1 MFKGSVYHR
10 DMGKDGKKLILV
22 VEDESDLQMIISR
35 SLLKDGYEVLAT
47 SRGDDG
53 LRLAREHQP
62 DLIVLD
68 LMLPGLNGTEVCRA
82 LRRDSEVPI
91 LMVTALGG
99 ESDRVA
105 GLEIGADDYLPKP
118 FGMREL
124 LARIKALLRRSRL
137 EKDYNPVVQFTDDR
151 QGFVVNQ
158 ERREILLFGK
168 SLFLKPREYELL
180 RFFIENPDQVFSRQ
194 QLLNAVWDVDFQG
207 DMRTV
212 DVHIRWLRQKVET
225 NPANPQMIRTIR
237 GSGYLFKK

>member
-1 MFKGSVYHR
+1 
-10 DMGKDGKKLILV
+10 MGKDSKKLILV

-35 SLLKDGYEVLAT
+35 SLLKDGYEVLTA

-68 LMLPGLNGTEVCRA
+68 LMLPGLNGAEVCRA
-82 LRRDSEVPI
+82 LRRDSVVPI

-137 EKDYNPVVQFTDDR
+137 GKDFNSVVQFTDDR

-168 SLFLKPREYELL
+168 SLLLKPREYELL

-194 QLLNAVWDVDFQG
+194 QLLNAVWDADFQG
-207 DMRTV
+207 DVRTV

>member
-1 MFKGSVYHR
+1 
-10 DMGKDGKKLILV
+10 
-22 VEDESDLQMIISR
+22 
-35 SLLKDGYEVLAT
+35 
-47 SRGDDG
+47 
-53 LRLAREHQP
+53 
-62 DLIVLD
+62 
-68 LMLPGLNGTEVCRA
+68 MLPGLNGTEVCRA

-99 ESDRVA
+99 EGDRVA

-137 EKDYNPVVQFTDDR
+137 EKDDNPVVQFTDDR

-207 DMRTV
+207 DVRTV

>member
-68 LMLPGLNGTEVCRA
+68 LMLPGLNGAEVCRA
-82 LRRDSEVPI
+82 LRRDSQVPI

-137 EKDYNPVVQFTDDR
+137 EKDYNSVVQFTDDR
-151 QGFVVNQ
+151 QGFVVNH
-158 ERREILLFGK
+158 ERREISLFGK
-168 SLFLKPREYELL
+168 SLILKPREYELL
-180 RFFIENPDQVFSRQ
+180 RFFLENPGQVFSRQ
-194 QLLNAVWDVDFQG
+194 QLLDAVWDTGFQG
-207 DMRTV
+207 DARTV
-212 DVHIRWLRQKVET
+212 DVHIRWLRQKVEI
-225 NPANPQMIRTIR
+225 NPEGPQMIRTIR

>member
-1 MFKGSVYHR
+1 
-10 DMGKDGKKLILV
+10 MGKELILV
-22 VEDESDLQMIISR
+22 VEDENDLQMIISR

-68 LMLPGLNGTEVCRA
+68 LMLPGLNGAEVCRA
-82 LRRDSEVPI
+82 LRRDSQVPI

-137 EKDYNPVVQFTDDR
+137 EKDYNSVVQFTDDR
-151 QGFVVNQ
+151 QGFVVNH
-158 ERREILLFGK
+158 ERREISLFGK
-168 SLFLKPREYELL
+168 SLILKPREYELL
-180 RFFIENPDQVFSRQ
+180 RFFLENPGQVFSRQ
-194 QLLNAVWDVDFQG
+194 QLLDAVWDTGFQG
-207 DMRTV
+207 DARTV
-212 DVHIRWLRQKVET
+212 DVHIRWLRQKVEI
-225 NPANPQMIRTIR
+225 NPEGPQMIRTIR

>member
-1 MFKGSVYHR
+1 
-10 DMGKDGKKLILV
+10 MGKAEKKLILV

-68 LMLPGLNGTEVCRA
+68 LMLPGMDGTEVCRA

-91 LMVTALGG
+91 LMVTAHGG
-99 ESDRVA
+99 VGDLVA
-105 GLEIGADDYLPKP
+105 GLEIGAD
-118 FGMREL
+118 
-124 LARIKALLRRSRL
+124 LRRSRL
-137 EKDYNPVVQFTDDR
+137 PKDYNPVVQSTEDR
-151 QGFVVNQ
+151 QGFVINQ
-158 ERREILLFGK
+158 ERREIFLFGK
-168 SLFLKPREYELL
+168 PLLLKPREYELL

-194 QLLNAVWDVDFQG
+194 QLLNTVWDADFQG
-207 DMRTV
+207 DVRTV

>member
-1 MFKGSVYHR
+1 
-10 DMGKDGKKLILV
+10 MGKELILV
-22 VEDESDLQMIISR
+22 VEDENDLQMIISR

-62 DLIVLD
+62 DLIILD

-82 LRRDSEVPI
+82 LRRDSQVPI

-137 EKDYNPVVQFTDDR
+137 EKNYNPVAQFTDDR
-151 QGFVVNQ
+151 QGFVVNH
-158 ERREILLFGK
+158 ERREILFSGK
-168 SLFLKPREYELL
+168 SLILKPREYELL
-180 RFFIENPDQVFSRQ
+180 RFFIENPGQVFSRQ
-194 QLLNAVWDVDFQG
+194 QLLDAVWDAGFQG
-207 DMRTV
+207 DARTV
-212 DVHIRWLRQKVET
+212 DVHIRWLRQKVEI
-225 NPANPQMIRTIR
+225 NPEDPQMIRTIR

>member
-1 MFKGSVYHR
+1 
-10 DMGKDGKKLILV
+10 MGKELILV
-22 VEDESDLQMIISR
+22 VEDENDLQMIISK

-68 LMLPGLNGTEVCRA
+68 LMLPGLNGAEVCRA
-82 LRRDSEVPI
+82 LRRDSQVPI

-137 EKDYNPVVQFTDDR
+137 EKDYNSVVQFTDDR
-151 QGFVVNQ
+151 QGFVVNH
-158 ERREILLFGK
+158 ERREISLFGK
-168 SLFLKPREYELL
+168 SLILKPREYELL
-180 RFFIENPDQVFSRQ
+180 RFFLENPGQVFSRQ
-194 QLLNAVWDVDFQG
+194 QLLDAVWDTGFQG
-207 DMRTV
+207 DARTV
-212 DVHIRWLRQKVET
+212 DVHIRWLRQKVEI
-225 NPANPQMIRTIR
+225 NPEGPQMIRTIR

>member
-137 EKDYNPVVQFTDDR
+137 EKDDNPVVQFTDDR

-168 SLFLKPREYELL
+168 SLFLKPR
-180 RFFIENPDQVFSRQ
+180 FSQ
-194 QLLNAVWDVDFQG
+194 SLQISF
-207 DMRTV
+207 
-212 DVHIRWLRQKVET
+212 
-225 NPANPQMIRTIR
+225 
-237 GSGYLFKK
+237 

>member
-1 MFKGSVYHR
+1 
-10 DMGKDGKKLILV
+10 MGKDDKELILV
-22 VEDESDLQMIISR
+22 VEDENDLQMIISR
-35 SLLKDGYEVLAT
+35 SLLKDGYEVLAA

-82 LRRDSEVPI
+82 LRRDSQVPI

-124 LARIKALLRRSRL
+124 LARIKALLRRSQL
-137 EKDYNPVVQFTDDR
+137 EKNYNPLVQFTDDR
-151 QGFVVNQ
+151 QGFVVNH
-158 ERREILLFGK
+158 ERREILLSGK
-168 SLFLKPREYELL
+168 SLILKPREYELL
-180 RFFIENPDQVFSRQ
+180 GFFIENPGQVFSRK
-194 QLLNAVWDVDFQG
+194 QLLDAVWDAGFQG
-207 DMRTV
+207 DARTV
-212 DVHIRWLRQKVET
+212 DVHIRWLRQKVEI
-225 NPANPQMIRTIR
+225 NPEDPQMIRTIR